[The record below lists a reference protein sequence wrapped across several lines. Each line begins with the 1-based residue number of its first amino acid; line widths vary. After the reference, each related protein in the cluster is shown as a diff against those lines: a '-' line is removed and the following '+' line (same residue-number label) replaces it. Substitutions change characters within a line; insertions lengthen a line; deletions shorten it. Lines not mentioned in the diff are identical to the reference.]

1 MKKIITFLL
10 IVLFSIVTLF
20 LCAEFNLIDL
30 TGAYNNSVLFNR
42 VVSNGLSIDDDNLSK
57 SYGTENRYY
66 YEQLSASAKKI
77 YDSIINNKDN
87 MKSGTYVINID
98 SSELDDILK
107 DNNLLNFEFQNAI
120 NALSYDNVD
129 LFYIDF
135 SKMVLNTKSYIS
147 DKSTRYEL
155 SLTPSS
161 DNGNYYTDYIKSN
174 DDLNEFLS
182 KVETLKNDILK
193 DAKGNNYKKIKYIHD
208 YLIDELS
215 YDESYK
221 SVGTRDIYGALVNK
235 IVVCEGYSKAFKY
248 LLDELNIPCIL
259 VSGTAVDTSG
269 NEEAHMW
276 NYVKINDTWYLVDVT
291 WDDPV
296 IEGGSNLNMY
306 RYKYFCQGDNINTDH
321 FLENKITEN
330 SQEFIYPEIY
340 HKESK

>member
-1 MKKIITFLL
+1 MYKEGIKLKKIITFLL

-161 DNGNYYTDYIKSN
+161 ENGNYYTD
-174 DDLNEFLS
+174 
-182 KVETLKNDILK
+182 
-193 DAKGNNYKKIKYIHD
+193 
-208 YLIDELS
+208 
-215 YDESYK
+215 
-221 SVGTRDIYGALVNK
+221 
-235 IVVCEGYSKAFKY
+235 
-248 LLDELNIPCIL
+248 
-259 VSGTAVDTSG
+259 
-269 NEEAHMW
+269 
-276 NYVKINDTWYLVDVT
+276 
-291 WDDPV
+291 
-296 IEGGSNLNMY
+296 
-306 RYKYFCQGDNINTDH
+306 
-321 FLENKITEN
+321 
-330 SQEFIYPEIY
+330 
-340 HKESK
+340 

>member
-42 VVSNGLSIDDDNLSK
+42 VVNNGLSIDDDTLSK
-57 SYGTENRYY
+57 ANGKEDRYY
-66 YEQLSASAKKI
+66 YDQLSVSAKKI
-77 YDSIINNKDN
+77 YDAIISNKDN
-87 MKSGTYVINID
+87 MKNGTYIINID
-98 SSELDDILK
+98 SNGLDDILK
-107 DNNLLNFEFQNAI
+107 DNSLLNYEFQNAI
-120 NALSYDNVD
+120 NALNYDNVD
-129 LFYIDF
+129 LFYVDF
-135 SKMVLNTKSYIS
+135 SKISLNTKSYIS
-147 DKSTRYEL
+147 DKSVRYEL
-155 SLTPSS
+155 SLSPSS
-161 DNGNYYTDYIKSN
+161 DNGNYYADYIESI
-174 DDLNEFLS
+174 DDLNLFLN
-182 KVETLKNDILK
+182 KIETVKNSILKN
-193 DAKGNNYKKIKYIHD
+193 ATGNNYKKIKYIHD

-221 SVGTRDIYGALVNK
+221 SIGTRDIYGALVNK
-235 IVVCEGYSKAFKY
+235 SVVCEGYSRVFKY

-259 VSGTAVDTSG
+259 VSGTAIDNYG

-276 NYVKINDTWYLVDVT
+276 NYVKINDNWYLVDVT

-296 IEGGSNLNMY
+296 IEGNSNINMY

-330 SQEFIYPEIY
+330 SQEFIYPQIY